1 MLYFLMYI
9 YFFNTNFDM
18 GIVTFQM
25 VLTLIAA
32 TVLQKIVT
40 RWSFGKYILSGKY
53 YRFLPP
59 SEEELLRLS
68 GKTSSTSKSQRR
80 KTFHGDTRQH
90 CDSNIRISKHDLDLQ
105 LRFSRIQHLDLLNL
119 PFYSEFD
126 WLLNVTFVTVSVF
139 CISSLYELLFPVKAA
154 SDCKISI
161 IWYFILA
168 SLCLSNMTRI
178 TAVYFKQ
185 NNSSGERSVCI
196 CIGALSFLVT
206 MILLVFNPILLDVGI
221 DESFRNFSLAS
232 EKLFSAQG
240 ITLQTSRSPALL
252 YCTLSAFFAFLSA
265 LLAFPSF
272 RFARMYVDA
281 SRMVH
286 SVRQK
291 ASLGLAVISP
301 ICCLLWLKPLADA
314 LRKAS
319 PVAIS
324 FFEINFD
331 CLRIILTIVAILT
344 RVAVA
349 KPCLQAYLNLAVRRK
364 ELWRHEVGKLT
375 VGEIRHTISSIY
387 SYFAV
392 VAIQFYAP
400 LLFQFSVCCLLKEL
414 GNYSCFTTS
423 YCNIS
428 EVPYIKKST
437 LFENKF
443 WHLSHMSNIFNET
456 VNCGLWNF
464 VLFITCLN
472 QLALPL
478 IAILGA
484 NFAYE

>member
-1 MLYFLMYI
+1 
-9 YFFNTNFDM
+9 
-18 GIVTFQM
+18 
-25 VLTLIAA
+25 
-32 TVLQKIVT
+32 
-40 RWSFGKYILSGKY
+40 
-53 YRFLPP
+53 
-59 SEEELLRLS
+59 
-68 GKTSSTSKSQRR
+68 
-80 KTFHGDTRQH
+80 
-90 CDSNIRISKHDLDLQ
+90 
-105 LRFSRIQHLDLLNL
+105 
-119 PFYSEFD
+119 
-126 WLLNVTFVTVSVF
+126 
-139 CISSLYELLFPVKAA
+139 
-154 SDCKISI
+154 
-161 IWYFILA
+161 
-168 SLCLSNMTRI
+168 MTRI

-196 CIGALSFLVT
+196 CIGALSFLIT

-232 EKLFSAQG
+232 EKLFSDQG
-240 ITLQTSRSPALL
+240 ITLQAL
-252 YCTLSAFFAFLSA
+252 
-265 LLAFPSF
+265 
-272 RFARMYVDA
+272 
-281 SRMVH
+281 
-286 SVRQK
+286 
-291 ASLGLAVISP
+291 LGLAVISP

-319 PVAIS
+319 PVTIS

-331 CLRIILTIVAILT
+331 CLRIILTIIAILT

-349 KPCLQAYLNLAVRRK
+349 KPCLQAYLNLADRRK
-364 ELWRHEVGKLT
+364 DLWRQEVGKLT
-375 VGEIRHTISSIY
+375 VGEIRHTVS
-387 SYFAV
+387 
-392 VAIQFYAP
+392 
-400 LLFQFSVCCLLKEL
+400 
-414 GNYSCFTTS
+414 NYSCFTTS

-428 EVPYIKKST
+428 AVPYIKKST

>member
-1 MLYFLMYI
+1 
-9 YFFNTNFDM
+9 M

>member
-1 MLYFLMYI
+1 
-9 YFFNTNFDM
+9 M

-32 TVLQKIVT
+32 TVLQKIVA

-59 SEEELLRLS
+59 SEEELRRLS
-68 GKTSSTSKSQRR
+68 GKTSSPSKSQRR
-80 KTFHGDTRQH
+80 KTSHGDSRQH
-90 CDSNIRISKHDLDLQ
+90 CDSNIRISKHDLDLR
-105 LRFSRIQHLDLLNL
+105 LRFSRVQHLDLLNL

-126 WLLNVTFVTVSVF
+126 WLLNVTFVTVS
-139 CISSLYELLFPVKAA
+139 
-154 SDCKISI
+154 
-161 IWYFILA
+161 
-168 SLCLSNMTRI
+168 
-178 TAVYFKQ
+178 Q

-196 CIGALSFLVT
+196 CIGALSFLIT

-232 EKLFSAQG
+232 EKLFSDQG
-240 ITLQTSRSPALL
+240 ITLQAL
-252 YCTLSAFFAFLSA
+252 
-265 LLAFPSF
+265 
-272 RFARMYVDA
+272 
-281 SRMVH
+281 
-286 SVRQK
+286 
-291 ASLGLAVISP
+291 LGLAVISP

-319 PVAIS
+319 PVTIS

-331 CLRIILTIVAILT
+331 CLRIILTIIAILT

-349 KPCLQAYLNLAVRRK
+349 KPCLQAYLNLADRRK
-364 ELWRHEVGKLT
+364 DLWRQEVGKLT

-428 EVPYIKKST
+428 AVPYIKKST

>member
-1 MLYFLMYI
+1 MVQ
-9 YFFNTNFDM
+9 

-32 TVLQKIVT
+32 TVLQKIVA

-59 SEEELLRLS
+59 SEEELRRLS
-68 GKTSSTSKSQRR
+68 GKTSSPSKSQRR
-80 KTFHGDTRQH
+80 KTSHGDSRQH
-90 CDSNIRISKHDLDLQ
+90 CDSNIRISKHDLDLR
-105 LRFSRIQHLDLLNL
+105 LRFSRVQHLDLLNL
-119 PFYSEFD
+119 PFYYEFD
-126 WLLNVTFVTVSVF
+126 WLLNVTFVTVS
-139 CISSLYELLFPVKAA
+139 
-154 SDCKISI
+154 
-161 IWYFILA
+161 
-168 SLCLSNMTRI
+168 
-178 TAVYFKQ
+178 Q

-196 CIGALSFLVT
+196 CIGALSFLIT

-232 EKLFSAQG
+232 EKLFSDQG
-240 ITLQTSRSPALL
+240 ITLQAL
-252 YCTLSAFFAFLSA
+252 
-265 LLAFPSF
+265 
-272 RFARMYVDA
+272 
-281 SRMVH
+281 
-286 SVRQK
+286 
-291 ASLGLAVISP
+291 LGLAVISP

-319 PVAIS
+319 PVTIS

-331 CLRIILTIVAILT
+331 CLRIILTIIAILT

-349 KPCLQAYLNLAVRRK
+349 KPCLQAYLNLADRRK
-364 ELWRHEVGKLT
+364 DLWRQEVGKLT

-428 EVPYIKKST
+428 AVPYIKKST

>member
-1 MLYFLMYI
+1 
-9 YFFNTNFDM
+9 M

-32 TVLQKIVT
+32 TVLQKIVA

-68 GKTSSTSKSQRR
+68 GKTSSPSKSQRR
-80 KTFHGDTRQH
+80 KTFHGDSRQH
-90 CDSNIRISKHDLDLQ
+90 SDSNIRISKHDLDLR
-105 LRFSRIQHLDLLNL
+105 LRFSL
-119 PFYSEFD
+119 
-126 WLLNVTFVTVSVF
+126 SVF

-168 SLCLSNMTRI
+168 TLCLSNMTRI

-185 NNSSGERSVCI
+185 NNSS
-196 CIGALSFLVT
+196 A
-206 MILLVFNPILLDVGI
+206 
-221 DESFRNFSLAS
+221 FRNFSLAS
-232 EKLFSAQG
+232 EKLFSDQG

-265 LLAFPSF
+265 LLSFPSF

-301 ICCLLWLKPLADA
+301 ICCLLWLKPLADV

-319 PVAIS
+319 PVTIS

-331 CLRIILTIVAILT
+331 CLRIIVTIIAILT

-349 KPCLQAYLNLAVRRK
+349 KPCLQAYLNLADRRK
-364 ELWRHEVGKLT
+364 DLWRQEVGKLT

-423 YCNIS
+423 YCNS
-428 EVPYIKKST
+428 SAVPYIKKST

>member
-1 MLYFLMYI
+1 
-9 YFFNTNFDM
+9 M

-68 GKTSSTSKSQRR
+68 GKTSSPSKSQRR

-90 CDSNIRISKHDLDLQ
+90 SDSNIRISKHDLDLR

-119 PFYSEFD
+119 PFYPEFD

-331 CLRIILTIVAILT
+331 CLRIILTIIAILT

-349 KPCLQAYLNLAVRRK
+349 KPCLQAYLNLADRRK
-364 ELWRHEVGKLT
+364 DLWRHEVGKLT

-400 LLFQFSVCCLLKEL
+400 LLFQLSVCCLLKEL

-437 LFENKF
+437 LFENRF

>member
-1 MLYFLMYI
+1 
-9 YFFNTNFDM
+9 M

-32 TVLQKIVT
+32 TVLQKIVA

-68 GKTSSTSKSQRR
+68 GKTSSPSKSQRR
-80 KTFHGDTRQH
+80 KTFHGDSRQH
-90 CDSNIRISKHDLDLQ
+90 SDSNIRISKHDLDLR
-105 LRFSRIQHLDLLNL
+105 LRFSL
-119 PFYSEFD
+119 
-126 WLLNVTFVTVSVF
+126 SVF

-168 SLCLSNMTRI
+168 TLCLSNMTRI

-185 NNSSGERSVCI
+185 NNSS
-196 CIGALSFLVT
+196 A
-206 MILLVFNPILLDVGI
+206 
-221 DESFRNFSLAS
+221 FRNFSLAS
-232 EKLFSAQG
+232 EKLFSDQG

-265 LLAFPSF
+265 LLSFPSF

-286 SVRQK
+286 SVRQNFR

-301 ICCLLWLKPLADA
+301 ICCLLWLKPLADV

-319 PVAIS
+319 PVTIS

-331 CLRIILTIVAILT
+331 CLRIIVTIIAILT

-349 KPCLQAYLNLAVRRK
+349 KPCLQAYLNLADRRK
-364 ELWRHEVGKLT
+364 DLWRQEVGKLT

-423 YCNIS
+423 YCNS
-428 EVPYIKKST
+428 SAVPYIKKST

>member
-1 MLYFLMYI
+1 
-9 YFFNTNFDM
+9 M

-32 TVLQKIVT
+32 TVLQKIVA

-59 SEEELLRLS
+59 SEEELRRLS
-68 GKTSSTSKSQRR
+68 GKTSSPSKSQRR
-80 KTFHGDTRQH
+80 KTSHGDSRQH
-90 CDSNIRISKHDLDLQ
+90 CDSNIRISKHDLDLR
-105 LRFSRIQHLDLLNL
+105 LRFSRVQHLDLLNL

-126 WLLNVTFVTVSVF
+126 WLLNYFAS
-139 CISSLYELLFPVKAA
+139 AA
-154 SDCKISI
+154 YMNC
-161 IWYFILA
+161 FF
-168 SLCLSNMTRI
+168 LSRQPAI
-178 TAVYFKQ
+178 Q

-196 CIGALSFLVT
+196 CIGALSFLIT

-232 EKLFSAQG
+232 EKLFSDQG

-252 YCTLSAFFAFLSA
+252 YCTLSAFFAYLSA
-265 LLAFPSF
+265 LLSFPSF

-291 ASLGLAVISP
+291 ALLGLAVISP

-319 PVAIS
+319 PVTIS

-331 CLRIILTIVAILT
+331 CLRIILTIIAILT

-349 KPCLQAYLNLAVRRK
+349 KPCLQAYLNLADRRK
-364 ELWRHEVGKLT
+364 DLWRQEVGKLT

-428 EVPYIKKST
+428 AVPYIKKST

>member
-1 MLYFLMYI
+1 
-9 YFFNTNFDM
+9 
-18 GIVTFQM
+18 M

-32 TVLQKIVT
+32 TVLQKIVA

-68 GKTSSTSKSQRR
+68 GKTSSPSKSQRR
-80 KTFHGDTRQH
+80 KTFHGDSRQH
-90 CDSNIRISKHDLDLQ
+90 SDSNIRISKHDLDLR

-126 WLLNVTFVTVSVF
+126 WLLNVTFVTVS
-139 CISSLYELLFPVKAA
+139 
-154 SDCKISI
+154 
-161 IWYFILA
+161 
-168 SLCLSNMTRI
+168 
-178 TAVYFKQ
+178 Q

-196 CIGALSFLVT
+196 CIGALSFLIT

-232 EKLFSAQG
+232 EKLFSDQG
-240 ITLQTSRSPALL
+240 ITLQ
-252 YCTLSAFFAFLSA
+252 
-265 LLAFPSF
+265 
-272 RFARMYVDA
+272 
-281 SRMVH
+281 
-286 SVRQK
+286 

-301 ICCLLWLKPLADA
+301 ICCLLWLKPLADV

-319 PVAIS
+319 PVTIS

-331 CLRIILTIVAILT
+331 CLRIIVTIIAILT

-349 KPCLQAYLNLAVRRK
+349 KPCLQAYLNLADRRK
-364 ELWRHEVGKLT
+364 DLWRQEVGKLT

-423 YCNIS
+423 YCNS
-428 EVPYIKKST
+428 SAVPYIKKST

>member
-1 MLYFLMYI
+1 
-9 YFFNTNFDM
+9 
-18 GIVTFQM
+18 M

>member
-221 DESFRNFSLAS
+221 DEC
-232 EKLFSAQG
+232 K
-240 ITLQTSRSPALL
+240 TSRSPALL